1 MIRVRTYVGDVSLYS
16 SSSSSGWRGHGCSLL
31 FCFIMYL
38 DVVDILVFILHVNIF
53 FKFFHLREKEREI
66 NLLFHLF
73 VCSLVD
79 SCMCTDWGLN
89 PQPWHSG
96 VTL

>member
-1 MIRVRTYVGDVSLYS
+1 MIKVRTYVGDVSLYS

-53 FKFFHLREKEREI
+53 F
-66 NLLFHLF
+66 
-73 VCSLVD
+73 
-79 SCMCTDWGLN
+79 
-89 PQPWHSG
+89 
-96 VTL
+96 